1 MIMFHFSNLNESK
14 FNMVIPY
21 DMMVMPIMWIQF
33 QGTHGF
39 PFKRLKDWV
48 LPGISPRW
56 QCHRMGRRCV
66 SGLTSHDRFGPPKCS
81 YRREIPLNFNDS
93 PKVGGILWL
102 IWPDQWYTCRL
113 CCNLLK
119 PRSNKQTKK
128 SLPKR
133 NKDGIFFCWCFFS
146 KHYCL
151 FHFFAGDILCW
162 MTMMYLMLPRSIH
175 SFC

>member
-1 MIMFHFSNLNESK
+1 
-14 FNMVIPY
+14 
-21 DMMVMPIMWIQF
+21 MPLIWIQF

-39 PFKRLKDWV
+39 RLKDWV
-48 LPGISPRW
+48 LPGISCLIQGIQKAIAWESDWSRPVHFSPRW
-56 QCHRMGRRCV
+56 QCNRMGRRCV
-66 SGLTSHDRFGPPKCS
+66 SGPHTTDLPPKWS
-81 YRREIPLNFNDS
+81 LFRRENPLNFNDS
-93 PKVGGILWL
+93 PKVGGIFWL

-133 NKDGIFFCWCFFS
+133 NKDGKFFVGVFFS

-151 FHFFAGDILCW
+151 FYFFAEDISCW
-162 MTMMYLMLPRSIH
+162 ITVMYLMLPRSIH